1 MSSQGMAIS
10 DNTRRVLAAGTLTGD
25 RVTNRA
31 NEDLG
36 SIEEIMI
43 DLESGQVAYAV
54 VSFGGFL
61 GLGDKLFAIP
71 WNSFE
76 IDTDRREFLLDVDK
90 ATLEAA
96 PGFDKDNWPN
106 FADNTFGADV
116 HTHYGQKPYWEPV
129 VREPMGQELPYAPS
143 PVTTLNNE
151 APDAATLERLN
162 QPDLPVELRR
172 RPIDVTDFPG
182 SERDADLQTS
192 DPSRTY
198 GVTDTSSWTR
208 KS

>member
-1 MSSQGMAIS
+1 MSSHALAIP
-10 DNTRRVLAAGTLTGD
+10 DTTRRVLAAGTLNGD

-36 SIEEIMI
+36 KIEDIMI
-43 DLESGQVAYAV
+43 DLESGQIAYAV

-61 GLGDKLFAIP
+61 GLGDKLFAVP
-71 WNSFE
+71 WSSFE
-76 IDTDRREFLLDVDK
+76 IDTDRHEFLMDVDK

-96 PGFDKDNWPN
+96 PGFDKDHWPN
-106 FADNTFGADV
+106 FADQTFGADV
-116 HTHYGQKPYWEPV
+116 HTHYGQVPYWEKSGGFTSTLPV
-129 VREPMGQELPYAPS
+129 EPD
-143 PVTTLNNE
+143 
-151 APDAATLERLN
+151 DAAMRERLN

-172 RPIDVTDFPG
+172 HPIDVTNFPG
-182 SERDADLQTS
+182 SEPDADLRAA

>member
-1 MSSQGMAIS
+1 MSSNGLAIS
-10 DNTRRVLAAGTLTGD
+10 QTTTRVLAAGTLTGD
-25 RVTNRA
+25 RVTNSA

-36 SIEEIMI
+36 KIEDIMI
-43 DLESGQVAYAV
+43 DLEAGRVAYAV

-71 WNSFE
+71 WKSFQ
-76 IDTDRREFLLDVDK
+76 IDTDRHEFLLDVEK
-90 ATLEAA
+90 SVLEAA

-106 FADNTFGADV
+106 FADPIFGEAV
-116 HTHYGQKPYWEPV
+116 HDYYGQATYWE
-129 VREPMGQELPYAPS
+129 RSAPS
-143 PVTTLNNE
+143 V
-151 APDAATLERLN
+151 AAAGAATTEPGDDAMRERYN

-172 RPIDVTDFPG
+172 RPIDVTNFPG
-182 SERDADLQTS
+182 SEPDADLHTA

-198 GVTDTSSWTR
+198 AVNDTSSWTR

>member
-1 MSSQGMAIS
+1 
-10 DNTRRVLAAGTLTGD
+10 LTGD

-36 SIEEIMI
+36 NIEDIMI

-61 GLGDKLFAIP
+61 GLGDKLFAVP
-71 WNSFE
+71 WTSFE
-76 IDTDRREFLLDVDK
+76 IDTDRHELLMDVEK
-90 ATLEAA
+90 STLEAA

-106 FADNTFGADV
+106 FADPAFGATI
-116 HTHYGQKPYWEPV
+116 HSHYGQVPYWERTSSDAVSFSADLDP
-129 VREPMGQELPYAPS
+129 
-143 PVTTLNNE
+143 
-151 APDAATLERLN
+151 AATITPAESDAESFHERMN

-172 RPIDVTDFPG
+172 HPINVNEFPG
-182 SERDADLQTS
+182 SEPDADLHTA
-192 DPSRTY
+192 DPTRTY
-198 GVTDTSSWTR
+198 SVTDTASWTH